1 MFGNLFYFLYLK
13 FRVKDNSCICKY
25 WYLILLPLYNCAYK
39 THTHARTHSLY
50 SMILAQHDNYIIFG
64 VFTFLGVAGV
74 ILMFFIVP
82 VSKKKVI
89 A

>member
-1 MFGNLFYFLYLK
+1 
-13 FRVKDNSCICKY
+13 
-25 WYLILLPLYNCAYK
+25 
-39 THTHARTHSLY
+39 
-50 SMILAQHDNYIIFG
+50 MILAQHDNYIIFG
-64 VFTFLGVAGV
+64 FFTFLGVAGV